1 MRFQH
6 MQSWFQVRQGKLL
19 CSRYDYIF
27 GLDLGLFETLIIRDL
42 FFFKSYHFALRSR
55 MLQQPTWSHSG
66 YLRG

>member
-42 FFFKSYHFALRSR
+42 FFFIIPLCPPLADA
-55 MLQQPTWSHSG
+55 TAA
-66 YLRG
+66 YLAP